1 MLTCQ
6 RFSLEIHHKKLELSS
21 IQALPTLGFL
31 TKTPKLM
38 VQKNILMTT
47 KLLPPQRKLS
57 RKLKLH
63 LDLDLLQVISTQTML
78 ESELVMK
85 NQMVKSILKTKNS
98 EMLRFKKL
106 FSMERTSRLLLVW
119 LILNLLR
126 KTLPLFSMK

>member
-21 IQALPTLGFL
+21 IQVLLTLGFL
-31 TKTPKLM
+31 TKTQTLV
-38 VQKNILMTT
+38 VQKNSLMIT
-47 KLLPPQRKLS
+47 KLLPAERKLS
-57 RKLKLH
+57 RKLKLP
-63 LDLDLLQVISTQTML
+63 LDLDLLQAISTQTML
-78 ESELVMK
+78 ESEPVMK
-85 NQMVKSILKTKNS
+85 NHLVKSILKTKNS

-106 FSMERTSRLLLVW
+106 FSMERTSRPSLAW

>member
-21 IQALPTLGFL
+21 IQVLPTLGFL
-31 TKTPKLM
+31 TKTPRLE
-38 VQKNILMTT
+38 VQKNSLMIT
-47 KLLPPQRKLS
+47 KLLPAQRKLS
-57 RKLKLH
+57 RKQKLP

-78 ESELVMK
+78 ESEPVMK
-85 NQMVKSILKTKNS
+85 NHLVKSTLKTKNS
-98 EMLRFKKL
+98 EMLKFKKL
-106 FSMERTSRLLLVW
+106 FSMERTSRPSLVW

>member
-21 IQALPTLGFL
+21 IQVLPTLGFL

-38 VQKNILMTT
+38 VQKNTLMTT

-78 ESELVMK
+78 ESEPVMK

>member
-21 IQALPTLGFL
+21 IQALPILGFL
-31 TKTPKLM
+31 TKTPKLV
-38 VQKNILMTT
+38 VQKNSLMIT
-47 KLLPPQRKLS
+47 KHLPVQRKPS
-57 RKLKLH
+57 RKLKLP

-78 ESELVMK
+78 ESEPVMK
-85 NQMVKSILKTKNS
+85 NQLVKSTLKTKNS

-106 FSMERTSRLLLVW
+106 FSMERTSRPSLVW

>member
-21 IQALPTLGFL
+21 IQVLPTLGFL

-38 VQKNILMTT
+38 VQKNTLMTT

-78 ESELVMK
+78 ESEPVMK

-126 KTLPLFSMK
+126 KTLLLFSMK

>member
-21 IQALPTLGFL
+21 IQVLPTLGFL

-38 VQKNILMTT
+38 VQKNTLMTT

-78 ESELVMK
+78 ELEPVMK

-126 KTLPLFSMK
+126 KTLLLFSMK